1 MKRLLIVGMFC
12 VCTAQAQAASLTGKT
27 LFEWCVSD
35 QRSVSYFHCVLF
47 INGFI
52 SGYVAA
58 TLLAEKEY
66 KSNELC
72 LPSGLSAGEA
82 AAAFVR
88 EWRSLELKKGR
99 SSMEALKQADPDV
112 ALSLL
117 LVQAF
122 PCKKIQLD
130 TGEQGDL

>member
-1 MKRLLIVGMFC
+1 MKRLFIVAVFC
-12 VCTAQAQAASLTGKT
+12 VCTAQAQAASLIGKT

-82 AAAFVR
+82 AAAFVQ
-88 EWRSLELKKGR
+88 EWRSLELKKER

-117 LVQAF
+117 LIQAF
-122 PCKKIQLD
+122 PCK
-130 TGEQGDL
+130 ESN